1 LDHERVYLE
10 SRILTDIRTVFKE
23 YKEQPIGAVVVHNLK
38 ITYRQNDN
46 EKEFFVALDG
56 SDLLNLSQEI
66 ARAETKAKEIKM
78 LLEKAEITYLS
89 GD

>member
-1 LDHERVYLE
+1 
-10 SRILTDIRTVFKE
+10 
-23 YKEQPIGAVVVHNLK
+23 LK
-38 ITYRQNDN
+38 
-46 EKEFFVALDG
+46 
-56 SDLLNLSQEI
+56 LSQEI